1 QVETLQEVRDL
12 SLKSY
17 DQLMGWLRSKLGK
30 REKLSGRHAGAKLA
44 YFMQINGCSKEGFDS
59 IVATGK
65 NAGEPHHHP
74 TDDVIE
80 DNEILKVDFGGLYKG
95 FCADITR
102 TSFLGDRAKAKD
114 AKV

>member
-1 QVETLQEVRDL
+1 
-12 SLKSY
+12 
-17 DQLMGWLRSKLGK
+17 
-30 REKLSGRHAGAKLA
+30 
-44 YFMQINGCSKEGFDS
+44 FDS

-65 NAGEPHHHP
+65 NAAEPHHHP

-102 TSFLGDRAKAKD
+102 TSFLGDRGKAKD
-114 AKV
+114 GKVLEVVEIVEEAGKGGREGVRPGVLASDIDLVCRN